1 MLVSLYAENK
11 NSGAFV
17 TKGEATRARILVEA
31 LRLFADKGFEATT
44 MNDIASAVG
53 IKAASLYA
61 HFSGKD
67 ELFRSVFESALS
79 TWKDLVDGLFAK
91 AEVGSD
97 LGSTLE
103 SILGDFA
110 LALKGSVAYRF
121 WARLYV
127 FPPPGL
133 SREDWERMCALD
145 QSFAERVASICAAG
159 LARKPSADE
168 LGILASS
175 LSYFTMGIMMY
186 ASLMDEPA
194 IRAELRKGVAFHLKS
209 FSA

>member
-1 MLVSLYAENK
+1 L
-11 NSGAFV
+11 
-17 TKGEATRARILVEA
+17 TKGEATRDRILEEA
-31 LRLFADKGFEATT
+31 LRLFADKGFEAST

-53 IKAASLYA
+53 IKTASLYG

-91 AEVGSD
+91 AEHGSD

-103 SILGDFA
+103 SFLGDFA
-110 LALKGSVAYRF
+110 VALKGSVAYRF

-127 FPPPGL
+127 FPPLGL

-145 QSFAERVASICAAG
+145 RSFAERVASICAAE
-159 LARKPSADE
+159 LDRKAGADE

-186 ASLMDEPA
+186 ADLMEESA
-194 IRAELRKGVAFHLKS
+194 IRTEIRKGVAFHLKA